1 MERRLERPPG
11 HVGELAARASYYAR
25 LLGAQLRLSAL
36 LSLQY
41 RADFFSDGLT
51 SLLWLSFTVMPL
63 WVAFHARSTIAG
75 WTFAESLVVLGL
87 FTFLK
92 GVMDGAINP
101 SLTAVVEQ
109 VRKGTLDFALL
120 KPADAQFLISTA
132 RFQPWK
138 SADVVGG
145 VAIGVYAFARIGHA
159 PRLSGALAG
168 ALLLAAALAVLYS
181 LWILTISAAFYVVRL
196 DNLAYLFASIFD
208 LGRWPISFFRGI
220 YRLLFTFLLPLA
232 IMTTYPAS
240 ALLGR
245 LSGASLAWALCGT
258 ALFALFSR
266 GVWNRSIGHY
276 TSASS

>member
-1 MERRLERPPG
+1 MRDL
-11 HVGELAARASYYAR
+11 RALYYAR

-41 RADFFSDGLT
+41 RADFFSDGFT
-51 SLLWLSFTVMPL
+51 SLLWLSFTVLPL
-63 WVAFHARSTIAG
+63 WVAFQARPSIAG
-75 WTFAESLVVLGL
+75 WSFAESLVVLSL

-109 VRKGTLDFALL
+109 VRKGTLDFTLL
-120 KPADAQFLISTA
+120 KPADAQFLVSTA

-138 SADVVGG
+138 STDVLGG
-145 VAIGVYAFARIGHA
+145 IAIGVVAFARLGHA
-159 PRLSGALAG
+159 PSALGFLAG

-181 LWILTISAAFYVVRL
+181 LWILTICAAFYVVKL

-220 YRLLFTFLLPLA
+220 YRLLFTFVLPLA
-232 IMTTYPAS
+232 IMTTYPAL

-245 LSGASLAWALCGT
+245 LSGATLVWALSGT
-258 ALFALFSR
+258 ALFAAISR
-266 GVWNRSIGHY
+266 EVWTRSIGHY
-276 TSASS
+276 MSASS